1 MGNDARKAKGAA
13 APTLQKMVDAAK
25 GRTSKAKRGGILSVI
40 PGGMLSVGALLVA
53 VATTVLL
60 TRSPP
65 QAPPRAPGDVVG
77 TEKPKDRKA
86 QSDSDDPY
94 FKPQD
99 RKAQCDSWAKD
110 GECENNA
117 PFMLERCPTTCSERA
132 KKKAPPK
139 KAPPE
144 KKSGLEDKDPNCG
157 VWAASGECDKNPV
170 YMKDHCAAACSGE
183 SSEVLQ
189 DLNQDCEAWVG
200 DGECYRNPAFMLQQ
214 CRASCGK
221 FASENE
227 NILQD
232 TSDECVNFALT
243 GGCTSEPTKASTK
256 CRASCHIQR
265 ICANHTET
273 TTCSRALRC
282 EALGDH
288 KSDCEARAKSGECA
302 KQPMK
307 MLKECLKSCS
317 EHDLEGMMRFHLPH
331 VRTTLS
337 TLIDLPGVPPRLA
350 GFYATPPQSTN
361 ADPAARAIT
370 PAKAEGFARR
380 LLGYADQARHRQRW
394 NRYHWSRCYFTYSA
408 KRCEKRTPRVPHRF
422 TPVPRELGAPET
434 ALVEHVQFS
443 PRIRYIHR
451 LLSAEECEHVLKLS
465 LPRFSRSPVRG
476 SVTRVRTSTTAML
489 GGRLDDAVVKRIRA
503 RIARF
508 SGFPVDHLEPLQVVR
523 YERGQKYE
531 GHHDYFDVC
540 DLEDK
545 TSSGRRQVTF
555 LIYLVDMP
563 PGEEGGGT
571 SFPDLNLEVRPE
583 QGSAIV
589 FNDCHDWG
597 GEDGRSLHA
606 GQPPVNPDTVKY
618 AINGWIRSQ

>member
-1 MGNDARKAKGAA
+1 MSQEAGHTRPWRAWSHVFTPCAFGSVKDYFFATMGNDTRKAKGAA

-25 GRTSKAKRGGILSVI
+25 GRTSKAKKGGILSVI

-337 TLIDLPGVPPRLA
+337 ALIDPACKCSRRRPLP
-350 GFYATPPQSTN
+350 S
-361 ADPAARAIT
+361 
-370 PAKAEGFARR
+370 
-380 LLGYADQARHRQRW
+380 
-394 NRYHWSRCYFTYSA
+394 
-408 KRCEKRTPRVPHRF
+408 PHRCA
-422 TPVPRELGAPET
+422 PR
-434 ALVEHVQFS
+434 
-443 PRIRYIHR
+443 
-451 LLSAEECEHVLKLS
+451 
-465 LPRFSRSPVRG
+465 SRP
-476 SVTRVRTSTTAML
+476 
-489 GGRLDDAVVKRIRA
+489 
-503 RIARF
+503 
-508 SGFPVDHLEPLQVVR
+508 
-523 YERGQKYE
+523 
-531 GHHDYFDVC
+531 
-540 DLEDK
+540 
-545 TSSGRRQVTF
+545 
-555 LIYLVDMP
+555 
-563 PGEEGGGT
+563 
-571 SFPDLNLEVRPE
+571 
-583 QGSAIV
+583 
-589 FNDCHDWG
+589 
-597 GEDGRSLHA
+597 
-606 GQPPVNPDTVKY
+606 
-618 AINGWIRSQ
+618 